1 MAIKKKL
8 QDDIELLKQAAQAK
22 QEGGTDAAVSLLGSK
37 GFTEGTAQMLDWTQP
52 QNTPAV
58 NDFSILDKY
67 QPNLG
72 YYAPQFATPNPAITN
87 PNLAEANKVIEEQKG
102 VTPQP
107 ETMFDKYVNA
117 QIQNTLDKTAATAP
131 MSNALVNNTNSSQQ
145 TGSSSQKPATQ
156 SQPVKAPTVDTT
168 AIDAIIAQIMSGNYG
183 QDPTTTDRYKMY
195 ENMYRQQALREKD
208 NAAAALGGRG
218 YADNMVKAAAD
229 QAEYARMSQL
239 PLVADQIRDE
249 QKNDLLT
256 RYNLLKGERDYQQ
269 SLADADYNRQLAE
282 REYADDKAYR
292 DWQMDMSER
301 EFAQKYGSTATTT
314 EDRVNQ
320 AILSLTSSEN
330 FDPSQME
337 TYKAMLKYQGYSD
350 AEIEQIVA
358 GIRNIQAS
366 QLQDYVNNGGYGA
379 ADTVNSSGISEDS
392 KTNINAGMST
402 NAATAYRNAIKNMGS
417 AYEFAGVSEEQWA
430 EMDDVDKK
438 IAVKDRLKSMV
449 DNGNVS
455 AKDYE
460 SIQMENIH
468 SILEEVPYDY
478 LNDKVGSGERFG
490 NYLSGFTYGAGKEA
504 VKKTN
509 TKEYVNTLVNM
520 VMEADEDLAAG
531 RITQQ
536 GYTRIFGL
544 LRDSVS
550 KIEDKSTFS
559 NEAYNLTVDQKDK
572 NLAKAAKDV
581 MSLTINY
588 DLLQKYAQKK

>member
-8 QDDIELLKQAAQAK
+8 LDYLDSGYNNGLDRNAQGSNAFTQGATAA
-22 QEGGTDAAVSLLGSK
+22 
-37 GFTEGTAQMLDWTQP
+37 
-52 QNTPAV
+52 TPV
-58 NDFSILDKY
+58 TPSYNVEKTIPVKV
-67 QPNLG
+67 
-72 YYAPQFATPNPAITN
+72 TPNPPAVSAPSVPNINIGAGVAAMMAGQNTYTPQFVTPNPVITN
-87 PNLAEANKVIEEQKG
+87 PNLQEVNQKLEEEKG

-107 ETMFDKYVNA
+107 STTFDKYVNA
-117 QIQNTLDKTAATAP
+117 RIEAIADKN
-131 MSNALVNNTNSSQQ
+131 NAVNNTVQN
-145 TGSSSQKPATQ
+145 TVTDTQKPSAQ

-239 PLVADQIRDE
+239 PLVADQILDE

-269 SLADADYNRQLAE
+269 SLADADYKRQLAE

-301 EFAQKYGSTATTT
+301 EFAQKYGTTASAA

-358 GIRNIQAS
+358 GIRNIQNS
-366 QLQDYVNNGGYGA
+366 QFQDYINKGGYGA
-379 ADTVNSSGISEDS
+379 NDIVNSSGLTGNQIGDL
-392 KTNINAGMST
+392 NAGMGFNAVNAYKDAIT
-402 NAATAYRNAIKNMGS
+402 NPDNG
-417 AYEFAGVSEEQWA
+417 YEFAGVSAEDWA
-430 EMDDVDKK
+430 NMSADDRGDA
-438 IAVKDRLKSMV
+438 IDDALLAMRTSGRLTE
-449 DNGNVS
+449 DQFVS
-455 AKDYE
+455 AISDDINEYR
-460 SIQMENIH
+460 
-468 SILEEVPYDY
+468 EEYKKRLANNSNP
-478 LNDKVGSGERFG
+478 NAAITIINNTRKW
-490 NYLSGFTYGAGKEA
+490 LS
-504 VKKTN
+504 
-509 TKEYVNTLVNM
+509 EYVKNG
-520 VMEADEDLAAG
+520 A
-531 RITQQ
+531 ISQQ
-536 GYTRIFGL
+536 RF
-544 LRDSVS
+544 
-550 KIEDKSTFS
+550 
-559 NEAYNLTVDQKDK
+559 DQI
-572 NLAKAAKDV
+572 
-581 MSLTINY
+581 INSFR
-588 DLLQKYAQKK
+588 

>member
-22 QEGGTDAAVSLLGSK
+22 QEGGTDAAVSLLESK
-37 GFTEGTAQMLDWTQP
+37 GFTEGTAQMPDWTQP
-52 QNTPAV
+52 QNTPSV

-72 YYAPQFATPNPAITN
+72 YYAPQFKDPNPVITN

-131 MSNALVNNTNSSQQ
+131 MSNALANKTNSSQQ
-145 TGSSSQKPATQ
+145 TGSSSQKPSAQ
-156 SQPVKAPTVDTT
+156 SQPIVAPTVDTT

-269 SLADADYNRQLAE
+269 SLADADYKRQLAE

-301 EFAQKYGSTATTT
+301 EFAQKYGTTATTT

-358 GIRNIQAS
+358 GIRNIQSS
-366 QLQDYVNNGGYGA
+366 QFQDYVNNGGYGA

-402 NAATAYRNAIKNMGS
+402 NAATAYRNAINNMGS
-417 AYEFAGVSEEQWA
+417 AYEFAGVSAEEWSG
-430 EMDDVDKK
+430 MDDVDKK

-449 DNGNVS
+449 DSGNVS
-455 AKDYE
+455 AEDYA
-460 SIQMENIH
+460 SIQKDNIQ
-468 SILEEVPYDY
+468 SILDDVPYSY
-478 LNDKVGSGERFG
+478 LNDTLGTSEKVL
-490 NYLSGFTYGAGKEA
+490 NYLSGFTYGAGKNT
-504 VKKTN
+504 VKKSN
-509 TKEYVNTLVNM
+509 TKEYANTLINM
-520 VMEADEDLAAG
+520 AIEANEDLASG
-531 RITQQ
+531 RLKYS
-536 GYTRIFGL
+536 GYAEILGVMKNSIQKIDDRSMLEDIVKGL
-544 LRDSVS
+544 TSD
-550 KIEDKSTFS
+550 
-559 NEAYNLTVDQKDK
+559 KDK
-572 NLAKAAKDV
+572 NTAGAASDV
-581 MSLTINY
+581 LSLIVN
-588 DLLQKYAQKK
+588 LKK